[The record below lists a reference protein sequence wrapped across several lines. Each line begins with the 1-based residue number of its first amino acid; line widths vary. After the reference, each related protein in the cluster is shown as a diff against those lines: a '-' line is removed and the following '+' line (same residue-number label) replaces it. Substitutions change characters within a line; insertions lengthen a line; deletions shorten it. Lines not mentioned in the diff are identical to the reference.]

1 MTDWWFRM
9 RASFWKYGTLK
20 SSGLSVC
27 SLFFVAI
34 VGASLIFGHTH
45 MIPYV
50 DCPATCGKN
59 LSNWRVLLFQR
70 LEPPDDSTRPSTTYI
85 YIFIHA
91 HTHWLYIYIYIIHMC
106 IYVYYRGAMVKHGE
120 IAASSQGTG
129 LNGMLFSNGIM
140 RGHLQELFHSNPHQK
155 MRKTQS
161 LPKRRIFFRNIHS
174 RIYIYSIW

>member
-1 MTDWWFRM
+1 
-9 RASFWKYGTLK
+9 
-20 SSGLSVC
+20 
-27 SLFFVAI
+27 
-34 VGASLIFGHTH
+34 
-45 MIPYV
+45 
-50 DCPATCGKN
+50 
-59 LSNWRVLLFQR
+59 
-70 LEPPDDSTRPSTTYI
+70 
-85 YIFIHA
+85 
-91 HTHWLYIYIYIIHMC
+91 MC

-174 RIYIYSIW
+174 HIYIYSIW